1 MNNENENNNKAYTEM
16 TLGDLLY
23 LVLTDLEWMAQ
34 LPDGG
39 KRFID
44 TVKER
49 KTVLKKFI
57 SGQGHSDKRIDYNKT
72 YSKKDLKEIL
82 YHVYDEMEQL
92 AQSPDTAK
100 RLVNEVRER
109 KAILELLRSQNQS
122 DERNN

>member
-57 SGQGHSDKRIDYNKT
+57 SGQGHSDKRMDYNKT